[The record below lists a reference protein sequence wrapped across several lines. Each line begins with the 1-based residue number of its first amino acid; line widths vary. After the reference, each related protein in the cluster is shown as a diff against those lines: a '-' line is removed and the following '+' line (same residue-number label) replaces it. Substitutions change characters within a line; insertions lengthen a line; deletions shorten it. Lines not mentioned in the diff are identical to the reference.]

1 MNAEERMLFMKRENR
16 EKGKR
21 ANGSRQNPRLN
32 DRYGEERDIRK
43 RGNRR
48 YEKKEDGRSETG
60 RMDPVH
66 DDCDEGY
73 IEGKRPVLEALKS
86 GRTVEKLL
94 IARGSREGSI
104 REIYS
109 RAREAKIVIQEVDR
123 KHLDEISGSGAHQ
136 GVLAF
141 VTPYQYVEVEDILS
155 RAEEKGEAPFL
166 IVLDEIMDPHNLGAI
181 LRTAECCG
189 AHGVILPKRRSV
201 GMTPVAMKASAGA
214 AEYLS
219 VAKVSN
225 LVRTL
230 EDLKQRG
237 IWIAGAATEGVE
249 YTAQDL
255 TGPIAL
261 VIGSE
266 GKGIGRLIQ
275 EKCDFLVRIP
285 LRGRIESLNA
295 SVAAGVLMYEVVRQ
309 RG

>member
-1 MNAEERMLFMKRENR
+1 MLFMKRENR
-16 EKGKR
+16 KNDKR
-21 ANGSRQNPRLN
+21 TNGLRQDPRLN
-32 DRYGEERDIRK
+32 NRHGEERNMRTRNSNIGRK
-43 RGNRR
+43 ENA
-48 YEKKEDGRSETG
+48 GRSG
-60 RMDPVH
+60 SDRMDRVR
-66 DDCDEGY
+66 DDCRDGY

-94 IARGSREGSI
+94 IARGSREGSV

-123 KHLDEISGSGAHQ
+123 KRLDEISGSGAHQ

-219 VAKVSN
+219 VAKVPN
-225 LVRTL
+225 LVHTL

-255 TGPIAL
+255 AGPIAL

-266 GKGIGRLIQ
+266 GKGIGRLIR

>member
-1 MNAEERMLFMKRENR
+1 MLFMKRENQ
-16 EKGKR
+16 EKDKR
-21 ANGSRQNPRLN
+21 ANGPRN
-32 DRYGEERDIRK
+32 TRPGEPHGEERNMRK
-43 RGNRR
+43 RNSSIGS
-48 YEKKEDGRSETG
+48 KERAGRFDSG
-60 RMDPVH
+60 RMDRVR
-66 DDCDEGY
+66 DDYRDSY

-94 IARGSREGSI
+94 IARGSREGSV

-123 KHLDEISGSGAHQ
+123 KRLDEISGSGMHQ

-155 RAEEKGEAPFL
+155 MAEEKGEAPFL
-166 IVLDEIMDPHNLGAI
+166 IVLDEIMDPHNLGAM

-189 AHGVILPKRRSV
+189 VHGVILPKRRSV
-201 GMTPVAMKASAGA
+201 GMTPVAMKASSGA
-214 AEYLS
+214 AEYLP
-219 VAKVSN
+219 VAKVPN

-230 EDLKQRG
+230 EGLKQQG

-255 TGPIAL
+255 AGPIAL

-266 GKGIGRLIQ
+266 GKGIGRLIR